1 MFVQQSAAMGFKHL
15 VIVRFKE
22 GTVVA
27 DIMKALEKLVS
38 DVDLVKTFAW

>member
-1 MFVQQSAAMGFKHL
+1 MFVQHSAAMGFEHL

-22 GTVVA
+22 GAVVA
-27 DIMKALEKLVS
+27 DIMKGLEKLVS